1 MIITLICIAVSVTGV
16 VMYATTKRFKHDNYE
31 LCSIAVMTLG
41 FLFVIIIG
49 IGIFVTHSCT
59 SIHIIENEAEMKAL
73 RAEVQAVETMDTDL
87 GNLSRIQVIQDVTEW
102 NKNVSKKKT
111 FLANPLF
118 SWFVDKQ
125 VVDALEYIDLSDFG
139 SND

>member
-102 NKNVSKKKT
+102 NKNVSKKKDISCKSIVQLVCRQT
-111 FLANPLF
+111 GCRCIRIHR
-118 SWFVDKQ
+118 S
-125 VVDALEYIDLSDFG
+125 S
-139 SND
+139 

>member
-1 MIITLICIAVSVTGV
+1 MLLVLIFTACLA
-16 VMYATTKRFKHDNYE
+16 
-31 LCSIAVMTLG
+31 
-41 FLFVIIIG
+41 

-102 NKNVSKKKT
+102 NKNVSKKRH
-111 FLANPLF
+111 FL
-118 SWFVDKQ
+118 Q
-125 VVDALEYIDLSDFG
+125 IHG
-139 SND
+139 SVGL